1 MRDHHYQKLSH
12 VVHAAV
18 HNLAFASLEIQKR
31 AWDENLGGIAQLVER
46 LLCKQDVRSSSLL
59 ASTFLPK
66 AWRQV
71 LAFLSAEGSVA
82 QLVRAHA

>member
-1 MRDHHYQKLSH
+1 MRNHHYQKLSH

-46 LLCKQDVRSSSLL
+46 LLCKQDVRSSNLL
-59 ASTFLPK
+59 ASTSLWIPYGFNLEEC
-66 AWRQV
+66 AGRRWV
-71 LAFLSAEGSVA
+71 CSSVG
-82 QLVRAHA
+82 